1 MEAYRY
7 YVVYEIWREGIIIG
21 KGYCEAAVKKKISEM
36 KDIEDMCKI
45 IKNNNKVDE
54 GQVVIVNWKYMGEF
68 KYESDR

>member
-7 YVVYEIWREGIIIG
+7 YVVYEIWRDARVVGTG
-21 KGYCEAAVKKKISEM
+21 CCEAALKRKISEM
-36 KDIEDMCKI
+36 KDIEDMCEQ
-45 IKNNNKVDE
+45 IKSNKVNE

>member
-7 YVVYEIWREGIIIG
+7 YVVYEVWRDARIVG
-21 KGYCEAAVKKKISEM
+21 KGCCEAALKRKISEM

-45 IKNNNKVDE
+45 IKGNNEVDE

-68 KYESDR
+68 KYGG

>member
-7 YVVYEIWREGIIIG
+7 YVVYEVWRDARIVG
-21 KGYCEAAVKKKISEM
+21 KGCCEAALKRKISEM

-45 IKNNNKVDE
+45 IKGNNEVGE

-68 KYESDR
+68 KYGG

>member
-7 YVVYEIWREGIIIG
+7 YVVYEIWRDARVVG
-21 KGYCEAAVKKKISEM
+21 KGCCEAALKRKISEM
-36 KDIEDMCKI
+36 KDIEDMCEQ
-45 IKNNNKVDE
+45 IKSNKVNE

>member
-7 YVVYEIWREGIIIG
+7 YVVYEIWRDARVVG
-21 KGYCEAAVKKKISEM
+21 KGCCEAALKRKLCEM
-36 KDIEDMCKI
+36 RDIEDMCKQ
-45 IKNNNKVDE
+45 IKSNKVDE

>member
-7 YVVYEIWREGIIIG
+7 YVVYEIWKDGRIVV
-21 KGYCEAAVKKKISEM
+21 KGYCETAVKRKISEM

-45 IKNNNKVDE
+45 IKGDNKVDD

-68 KYESDR
+68 KYGD